1 MIFDILLMKNKIKK
15 LEAHAS
21 HLLDGIIALK
31 GKYAIFEPLIFNQDV
46 ITLYGNK
53 ERNRGFEII
62 KNTLFFS
69 CAQDIAKF
77 CMDSDAQ
84 KRTPSIKSLTNELT
98 DTQLIAYLREN
109 YATRAMP
116 SVENET
122 DPLVLEELRNFA
134 NTENIKRGGE
144 FDHHLNELIFISNE
158 LFNSKLIVSFKT
170 IRDKVSAHTESRLSK
185 DEYQLVDISKLGIKW
200 IDIKT
205 IIDEMQRATALI
217 NFIIRRADFAWD
229 NLDKQFTTASTDF
242 WRI

>member
-1 MIFDILLMKNKIKK
+1 MQKKIKK

-31 GKYAIFEPLIFNQDV
+31 GKYAIFEPLIFNQNV
-46 ITLYGNK
+46 ITAYGKK

-77 CMDSDAQ
+77 CMDSDKQ

-98 DTQLIAYLREN
+98 DAQLIAYLREN
-109 YATRAMP
+109 YAIRAMP
-116 SVENET
+116 SIENET
-122 DPLVLEELRNFA
+122 DPLVQEALQNFA
-134 NTENIKRGGE
+134 NIENTKRGSE
-144 FDHHLNELIFISNE
+144 FDHHLNELTSISNE
-158 LFNSKLIVSFKT
+158 LFNSKLITSFKT
-170 IRDKVSAHTESRLSK
+170 IRDKMSAHTKSSLSN
-185 DEYQLVDISKLGIKW
+185 DEYQLVDINTLGIKW
-200 IDIKT
+200 KDIKT
-205 IIDEMQRATALI
+205 IIDKMQRATTLI

-229 NLDKQFTTASTDF
+229 NLDKQFATTSTNF